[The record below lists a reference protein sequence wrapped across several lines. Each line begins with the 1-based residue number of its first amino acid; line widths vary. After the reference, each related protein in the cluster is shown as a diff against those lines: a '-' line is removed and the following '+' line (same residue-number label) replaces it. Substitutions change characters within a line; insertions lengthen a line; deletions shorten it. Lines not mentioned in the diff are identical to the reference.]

1 MVTKPFRLVYAPD
14 IGNQLLAIDRKYF
27 SLIQQSI
34 EEQLIYEPNVKT
46 TNRKSLQFAS
56 KYGEWELRFGAINRL
71 PKNRFRVIYRFSIAD
86 NEVYIGAIGE
96 KRGNRFYNAGEEVK
110 L

>member
-1 MVTKPFRLVYAPD
+1 LIYAPGIRD
-14 IGNQLLAIDRKYF
+14 QLLAIDRKHL
-27 SLIQQSI
+27 SLIRQAI

-46 TNRKSLQFAS
+46 TNRKPLQFAS
-56 KYGEWELRFGAINRL
+56 KYGEWELRFG
-71 PKNRFRVIYRFSIAD
+71 PKNRFRVIYRFSIIE

-96 KRGNRFYNAGEEVK
+96 RRGNRFYAAGEEVK